1 MDNIIDILGT
11 KYEVL
16 ELTTE
21 DQPVKLEDKDGYTEL
36 YSKKIIIRTGYED
49 DPENVENLIEY
60 KKKILR
66 HELIH
71 AFFHECGLRDYCEDE
86 VLVDFI
92 AAQFHKLQPIIYK
105 AEKLIDK

>member
-1 MDNIIDILGT
+1 MDNTVDILGT

-21 DQPVKLEDKDGYTEL
+21 DQPVKLEDIEL
-36 YSKKIIIRTGYED
+36 DSKKISIRTGYED

-92 AAQFHKLQPIIYK
+92 AAQFHKLQPIIYE